1 MTIVEVADLRIMKQ
15 RILRSYRYQEDV
27 IKPIAELLEIPPEK
41 LEDIIM
47 EKHDMAA
54 LQGLQSRAELDLHE
68 CLEKKVDVDLRLD
81 LLSILGLISE
91 DDAVEIRKDVRDGMT
106 SGKSYESAIEDAK
119 EIIRKKV
126 VGE

>member
-15 RILRSYRYQEDV
+15 RILRNYKYQEDV

-54 LQGLQSRAELDLHE
+54 LQWLQSRAEQDLRE
-68 CLEKKVDVDLRLD
+68 CLEKKVDVDLRLG

-91 DDAVEIRKDVRDGMT
+91 DDAVEIRKDVRDGMA
-106 SGKSYESAIEDAK
+106 SGKPYESAIEDAK
-119 EIIRKKV
+119 EIIRKKA